1 MFYSQAHMFIKFY
14 SGISDHIISKT
25 RCVCGKKNVLADDL
39 LPNKTLRH
47 TINRILEGANSSSET
62 AGSTFAVRGSC
73 FTNMA
78 FIVII
83 TMCYYTFY

>member
-14 SGISDHIISKT
+14 SGIRDYIISKT
-25 RCVCGKKNVLADDL
+25 MCMWEKNILADDL

-47 TINRILEGANSSSET
+47 TINRILEGGNSSSET
-62 AGSTFAVRGSC
+62 AGSTFVIRGSC
-73 FTNMA
+73 FTNMS

-83 TMCYYTFY
+83 TMCYYSFY

>member
-14 SGISDHIISKT
+14 SGIRNHIISKT
-25 RCVCGKKNVLADDL
+25 TCVCGKKNIVADDL

-47 TINRILEGANSSSET
+47 TINRILEGGSSSSEN
-62 AGSTFAVRGSC
+62 AGSTFPVRGLC

-83 TMCYYTFY
+83 TVCYNIFY